1 MVVKKWLSKMGTFLK
16 EPFNRFGIVSCWIEF
31 TSSPIPNLSCET
43 SVLRCLTRSYTCSTR
58 RCWCSIAF
66 YPRHPFSRNH
76 SFVSRGFLYTCRF
89 LSRVTIILLLLSL
102 RKEQLVTPEM
112 KLSSFFLSVATIC
125 SPSRRCSWW
134 IKKKRGGLNLKRIG
148 QKDGNEV
155 NALTKEKIYGNLEAK
170 HRLPKLI
177 RFSTNKANFPPPP
190 FLSIRML

>member
-1 MVVKKWLSKMGTFLK
+1 MEKRT
-16 EPFNRFGIVSCWIEF
+16 RAIEVRIHSGCTMEKF
-31 TSSPIPNLSCET
+31 TRGAF
-43 SVLRCLTRSYTCSTR
+43 VRC
-58 RCWCSIAF
+58 
-66 YPRHPFSRNH
+66 
-76 SFVSRGFLYTCRF
+76 F
-89 LSRVTIILLLLSL
+89 LSSLISRSLPAKLTFMFVTDTGS
-102 RKEQLVTPEM
+102 TGYSTHFSFSFSFPS
-112 KLSSFFLSVATIC
+112 LSSFFLSVATIC

-134 IKKKRGGLNLKRIG
+134 IKKKKRGGLNLKRIG